1 MRASPRATTAYGA
14 DSARVRA
21 IADAAAA
28 ALGPEFERAV
38 AQGAALGDTGAIA
51 LARSLVGEAAPARAS
66 A

>member
-14 DSARVRA
+14 DSARVQA
-21 IADAAAA
+21 VADAAAA

-51 LARSLVGEAAPARAS
+51 LARSLAGDAVPVPAVS
-66 A
+66 